1 MIKKMNKYAFLIY
14 HQEYDTFLRYLQSL
28 GVVHVDQH
36 SKAVEE
42 GVLRAHTE
50 DRQRIAELLRR
61 LQPWLP
67 EQAEDSLEKVR
78 ADRKVMDE
86 AAALFEQWELCRDEL
101 EQIKAQIK
109 SQELWG
115 EFSPELVET
124 LRSQGYRLRAYA
136 IPATL
141 YTEGYISTY
150 DCVDLCR
157 TGATQYFVRLEEAG
171 VTACPNAEERE
182 LPTTRLS
189 VWQERQAEA
198 EQALQHAADTLR
210 STAPRLTAEL
220 RHWDTLLSGSIQY
233 EVAKQQGSAQADN
246 KLIYLV
252 GWIPTE
258 GATRLEQAL
267 QEGGYYYCQSEI
279 LEEDKVPISLKNNF
293 FARGFELIGNMYS
306 LPAYREF
313 DQTAFFAPFFMLF
326 FGLCL
331 GDAGYGLLVLLGA
344 TYLRRKNK
352 DKSNDTAYLL
362 VQWLGA
368 AAFVVG
374 ILLGSLFGVTLP
386 YAQPADYFL
395 NQNNLMVL
403 SIVLGLLQ
411 IFFAKGIAAYK
422 TQVQRG
428 LKFALAPYSWII
440 FLLALGAMFV
450 TPMLNIELSELATY
464 ILYGVVGVSALVIL
478 FYNTPGANPV
488 LNVGSALWAAY
499 NTAAGLLGDAL
510 SYIRL
515 FAIGLTGAVLGSV
528 FNTLAFD
535 LTEGMNVLL
544 RFPLMLLILLVGHSI
559 NFGLAFIGALV
570 HPIRLTYVEFFKNSE
585 FEGGGVGYN
594 PLSGKT
600 VTEK

>member
-14 HQEYDTFLRYLQSL
+14 HQEYDAFLLYLQSL

-67 EQAEDSLEKVR
+67 EQAEDSLEMAR

-86 AAALFEQWELCRDEL
+86 AAALLEQWELCRDEL

-141 YTEGYISTY
+141 YTEDYITTY

-171 VTACPNAEERE
+171 TIACPNAEERE

-198 EQALQHAADTLR
+198 EQALQLAADTLR

-233 EVAKQQGSAQADN
+233 EVAKQQGSAQVDN

-267 QEGGYYYCQSEI
+267 QEGSYYYCQSEI
-279 LEEDKVPISLKNNF
+279 LEEDKVPISLKNNV
-293 FARGFELIGNMYS
+293 FARGFELISKMYS
-306 LPAYREF
+306 LPSYNEI
-313 DQTAFFAPFFMLF
+313 DQTALFAPFFMLF
-326 FGLCL
+326 FGLCM
-331 GDAGYGLLVLLGA
+331 GDAGYGLIVLAVA
-344 TYLRRKNK
+344 TCLRMKLK
-352 DKSNDTAYLL
+352 EGEDDTAYLL
-362 VQWLGA
+362 MQWLGGA
-368 AAFVVG
+368 ASVIG
-374 ILLGSLFGVTLP
+374 LLMGSLFGVTLP
-386 YAQPADYFL
+386 YAASKDYFL
-395 NQNNLMVL
+395 SQDNLMIL
-403 SIVLGLLQ
+403 SVVLGLLQ
-411 IFFAKGIAAYK
+411 IFFAKGVAAYK
-422 TQVQRG
+422 TQLQRG

-440 FLLALGAMFV
+440 FMLALGAMFV
-450 TPMLNIELSELATY
+450 TPMLDIELPQIATY
-464 ILYGVVGVSALVIL
+464 ILYGIVGVSALIIL
-478 FYNTPGANPV
+478 FYNTPGAHPV

-499 NTAAGLLGDAL
+499 NNASGLLGDTL

-528 FNTLAFD
+528 FNTLAIEQ
-535 LTEGMNVLL
+535 TEGLNAII
-544 RFPLMLLILLVGHSI
+544 RFPLMLLVLLAGHSI
-559 NFGLAFIGALV
+559 NIGLALIGALV
-570 HPIRLTYVEFFKNSE
+570 HPIRLTFVEYYKNSE
-585 FEGGGVGYN
+585 FEGGGIGYA
-594 PLSGKT
+594 PLSGET